1 MYTQHQEGIDDIFVC
16 DICEAIFLREPSIV
30 EHLQAQHKEEL
41 LALDA
46 GQLRYEQSAYHTR
59 IGTIITIT
67 ITEMLKH
74 LFTMLF

>member
-46 GQLRYEQSAYHTR
+46 GQLRYEQSVNHTR
-59 IGTIITIT
+59 IGTSFITIT
-67 ITEMLKH
+67 
-74 LFTMLF
+74 

>member
-46 GQLRYEQSAYHTR
+46 GQLRYEQCMCKPYTR
-59 IGTIITIT
+59 IGTMSIITIT
-67 ITEMLKH
+67 CILGIG
-74 LFTMLF
+74 